1 MAVLDFFRG
10 TKADAAT
17 QKSEI
22 KSQFAPPVM
31 DQPFGTYWGQSNFGG
46 YNNYANAIL
55 RQDAMA
61 VPTVSRCRSLIANT
75 IASIPIEMYSL
86 KTGEELPSLAWVD
99 QPDIRQ
105 PRAVTIAWTVDS
117 LLFYGVAYWRVT
129 EVYADDNRP
138 ARFEWV
144 QNDRIT
150 VKYTKNNTEVDYY
163 MIDGAT
169 RLPMSGVGSLITF
182 QALDQGLLT
191 KSGTTIRAAL
201 DVEKAAAISAQNPQP
216 SGFIKN
222 NGADLPDAQ
231 IQGILAAWKSARQ
244 NRATA
249 YLTSTLDYQV
259 TAFSPKDMMYNEAKA
274 YYALELC
281 RACNVTADMADAEQ
295 MKSQTYQN
303 ILDRRKEFV
312 AYTLQPFMTAIEARL
327 SLDDLS
333 ARGQVVRFSV
343 DETFLRADPMAR
355 LAVTEKLLQLNLIDV
370 EQAKEMED
378 LTPEGSGE
386 YDVN

>member
-1 MAVLDFFRG
+1 
-10 TKADAAT
+10 
-17 QKSEI
+17 
-22 KSQFAPPVM
+22 
-31 DQPFGTYWGQSNFGG
+31 
-46 YNNYANAIL
+46 
-55 RQDAMA
+55 
-61 VPTVSRCRSLIANT
+61 
-75 IASIPIEMYSL
+75 
-86 KTGEELPSLAWVD
+86 
-99 QPDIRQ
+99 
-105 PRAVTIAWTVDS
+105 
-117 LLFYGVAYWRVT
+117 
-129 EVYADDNRP
+129 
-138 ARFEWV
+138 V
-144 QNDRIT
+144 QNDRVT

-163 MIDGAT
+163 MLDGAT
-169 RLPMSGVGSLITF
+169 RLPMSGEGSLITI
-182 QALDQGLLT
+182 QHLDQGLLT

-281 RACNVTADMADAEQ
+281 RACNVSADMVDAEQ

-312 AYTLQPFMTAIEARL
+312 AYTLQPYITAIESRF
-327 SLDDLS
+327 SMDDLTP
-333 ARGQVVRFSV
+333 RGQVVRFSV

-355 LAVTEKLLQLNLIDV
+355 LAVTEKLLALNLIDI
-370 EQAKEMED
+370 EQAKQMED

>member
-1 MAVLDFFRG
+1 
-10 TKADAAT
+10 
-17 QKSEI
+17 
-22 KSQFAPPVM
+22 
-31 DQPFGTYWGQSNFGG
+31 
-46 YNNYANAIL
+46 
-55 RQDAMA
+55 MA
-61 VPTVSRCRSLIANT
+61 VPTISKCRSLIANT
-75 IASIPIEMYSL
+75 IASIPLETYSL
-86 KTGEELPSLAWVD
+86 KTGQELPNLSWVNQLDERQPLPVTLAW
-99 QPDIRQ
+99 I
-105 PRAVTIAWTVDS
+105 VDS
-117 LLFYGVAYWRVT
+117 LMFYSVSYLIVKS
-129 EVYADDNRP
+129 VYQDDNRP
-138 ARFEWV
+138 ASFEWV
-144 QNDRIT
+144 QNDRVT

-163 MIDGAT
+163 MLDGAT
-169 RLPMSGVGSLITF
+169 RLPMSGEGSLITI

-281 RACNVTADMADAEQ
+281 RACNVSADMVDAEQ

-312 AYTLQPFMTAIEARL
+312 AYTLQPYITAIESRF
-327 SLDDLS
+327 SMDDLTP
-333 ARGQVVRFSV
+333 RGQVVRFSV

-355 LAVTEKLLQLNLIDV
+355 LAVTEKLLQLNLIDI
-370 EQAKEMED
+370 EQAKQMED

>member
-10 TKADAAT
+10 TKADDASP
-17 QKSEI
+17 KSEI

-75 IASIPIEMYSL
+75 IASIPMEMYSV
-86 KTGEELPSLAWVD
+86 KTGEELPSLIWVD
-99 QPDIRQ
+99 QPDVRQ

-144 QNDRIT
+144 QNDRVT

-169 RLPMSGVGSLITF
+169 RLPMAGVGSLITF

-201 DVEKAAAISAQNPQP
+201 DVEKAAAIAAQTPQP
-216 SGFIKN
+216 TGFIKN

-312 AYTLQPFMTAIEARL
+312 AYSLQPFITAIESRL

-333 ARGQVVRFSV
+333 ARGQVIRFSV

-355 LAVTEKLLQLNLIDV
+355 LAVTEKLLTLGLIDV
-370 EQAKEMED
+370 NQAMEMED